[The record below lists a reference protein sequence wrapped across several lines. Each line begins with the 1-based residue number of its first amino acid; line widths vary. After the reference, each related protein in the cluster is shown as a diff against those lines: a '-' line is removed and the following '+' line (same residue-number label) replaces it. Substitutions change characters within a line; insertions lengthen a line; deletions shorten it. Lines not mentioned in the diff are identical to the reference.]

1 MPKFYLT
8 TAIDYSNGEP
18 HLGHALE
25 KIGADCLARYRRLCG
40 DEVHFVMG
48 MDEHGQKVAQSAEK
62 GGLPPQAWVDRIA
75 GRFQQTWR
83 RLLCSNDD
91 WIRTTEP
98 RHRAAVAAFIG
109 RIRAR
114 NPDDIFIGDYEG
126 LYCVGCEEFKQES
139 QIVDGRC
146 VEHPTLELV
155 KTKERN
161 YFFRLSRYARRIHE
175 LIVSGEFRV
184 EPEIRR
190 NEVLRQIEAGLQDGS
205 ISRARFPWG
214 LPFPDA
220 PDHTVYARFDA
231 RYGSELADTFGNLV
245 KRSLDMIHRYR
256 GGTVPG
262 DPRGYRTP
270 LEDAAQSALAAYR
283 RAMDGFRLEE
293 GAARWMELAARAN
306 RYIEETTPW
315 NLAKQGHD
323 AELDS
328 VLANLARTVARLA
341 VLALPFV
348 PATAGSIWALLDA
361 PPQPPQP
368 LDRARLADLATLDL
382 AGPPGP

>member
-1 MPKFYLT
+1 VWAHGYVQWGGAKVSKSSGGTLSVDE
-8 TAIDYSNGEP
+8 AIDY
-18 HLGHALE
+18 H
-25 KIGADCLARYRRLCG
+25 GADALRYFQLREVGFENDG
-40 DEVHFVMG
+40 DF
-48 MDEHGQKVAQSAEK
+48 
-62 GGLPPQAWVDRIA
+62 
-75 GRFQQTWR
+75 TW
-83 RLLCSNDD
+83 
-91 WIRTTEP
+91 E
-98 RHRAAVAAFIG
+98 
-109 RIRAR
+109 
-114 NPDDIFIGDYEG
+114 
-126 LYCVGCEEFKQES
+126 
-139 QIVDGRC
+139 
-146 VEHPTLELV
+146 
-155 KTKERN
+155 
-161 YFFRLSRYARRIHE
+161 
-175 LIVSGEFRV
+175 
-184 EPEIRR
+184 
-190 NEVLRQIEAGLQDGS
+190 
-205 ISRARFPWG
+205 
-214 LPFPDA
+214 
-220 PDHTVYARFDA
+220 RFDA

-348 PATAGSIWALLDA
+348 PATAGSVWALLGA
-361 PPQPPQP
+361 APQPPQP

-382 AGPPGP
+382 AGRHIQKPPILFPKPKLAPA